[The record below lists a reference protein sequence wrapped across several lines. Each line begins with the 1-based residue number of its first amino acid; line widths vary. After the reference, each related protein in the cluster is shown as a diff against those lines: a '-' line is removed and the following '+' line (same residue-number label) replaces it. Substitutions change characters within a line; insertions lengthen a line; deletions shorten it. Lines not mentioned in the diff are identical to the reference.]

1 MTIPDPDSLSPKLSG
16 SQREYIRAVATQ
28 IAKTYVS
35 GLREEFVKLL
45 RKSNEPTVTDAKVAE
60 LVRRMTQLEAR
71 YKEDD
76 KFTLTSAKIQALMKE
91 KGIE

>member
-16 SQREYIRAVATQ
+16 TQREYIRAVATQ
-28 IAKTYVS
+28 IAKTYVD

-45 RKSNEPTVTDAKVAE
+45 RKSNQPTVTDAKVAE

>member
-16 SQREYIRAVATQ
+16 TQREYIRAVATQ
-28 IAKTYVS
+28 IAKMYVS
-35 GLREEFVKLL
+35 GLREEFVNLL
-45 RKSNEPTVTDAKVAE
+45 RKSNEPTVTDEKVAE

>member
-16 SQREYIRAVATQ
+16 TQREYIRAVATQ
-28 IAKTYVS
+28 IAKMYVS

-45 RKSNEPTVTDAKVAE
+45 RQSNQPTVTDTKVEE
-60 LVRRMTQLEAR
+60 LVRRMDQLEAR

>member
-16 SQREYIRAVATQ
+16 TQREYIRAVATQ
-28 IAKTYVS
+28 IAKMYVS
-35 GLREEFVKLL
+35 GLREEFVNLL
-45 RKSNEPTVTDAKVAE
+45 RKSNEPTVTDTRVAE
-60 LVRRMTQLEAR
+60 LVRRMDQLEAR

>member
-16 SQREYIRAVATQ
+16 TQREYIRAVATQ
-28 IAKTYVS
+28 IAKTYVD

-45 RKSNEPTVTDAKVAE
+45 RKSNQPTVTDTKVAE

>member
-45 RKSNEPTVTDAKVAE
+45 RQSNQPTVTDTKVAE

>member
-28 IAKTYVS
+28 IAKLYVN

-45 RKSNEPTVTDAKVAE
+45 RKSNQPTVTDEKVAE
-60 LVRRMTQLEAR
+60 LVRRIDPAR
-71 YKEDD
+71 
-76 KFTLTSAKIQALMKE
+76 SKIQR
-91 KGIE
+91 GRQVYPNQC

>member
-45 RKSNEPTVTDAKVAE
+45 RQSNQPTVTDVKVAE
-60 LVRRMTQLEAR
+60 LVRRMDQLEAR

>member
-16 SQREYIRAVATQ
+16 TQREYIRAVATQ
-28 IAKTYVS
+28 IAKTYVD

-45 RKSNEPTVTDAKVAE
+45 RQSNQPTVTDVKVAE
-60 LVRRMTQLEAR
+60 LVRRMEQLEAR

-91 KGIE
+91 KGIK

>member
-16 SQREYIRAVATQ
+16 TQREYIRAVATQ
-28 IAKTYVS
+28 IAKMYVS
-35 GLREEFVKLL
+35 GLREEFVNLL
-45 RKSNEPTVTDAKVAE
+45 RRSNEPTVTDVKVAE
-60 LVRRMTQLEAR
+60 LVRRMDQLEAR

>member
-45 RKSNEPTVTDAKVAE
+45 RQSNKPTVTDVKVAE
-60 LVRRMTQLEAR
+60 LVRRMDQLQAR
-71 YKEDD
+71 YNEDD

-91 KGIE
+91 KGID

>member
-16 SQREYIRAVATQ
+16 TQREYIRAVATQ
-28 IAKTYVS
+28 IAKMYVS
-35 GLREEFVKLL
+35 GLREEFVNLL
-45 RKSNEPTVTDAKVAE
+45 RKSNEPTVTDVKVAE
-60 LVRRMTQLEAR
+60 LVRRMDQLEAR

>member
-16 SQREYIRAVATQ
+16 TQREYIRAVATQ
-28 IAKTYVS
+28 IAKTYVD

>member
-16 SQREYIRAVATQ
+16 TQREYIRAVAKQ
-28 IAKTYVS
+28 MAKMYAD

-45 RKSNEPTVTDAKVAE
+45 RKSNQPTVTDTKVAE
-60 LVRRMTQLEAR
+60 LVRRMEQLEAR

>member
-1 MTIPDPDSLSPKLSG
+1 MIPEPDSFTPKLSG
-16 SQREYIRAVATQ
+16 TQREYIRAVATQ
-28 IAKTYVS
+28 IAKMYVD

-45 RKSNEPTVTDAKVAE
+45 RKSNQPTVTDEKVAE

-76 KFTLTSAKIQALMKE
+76 KFTLPIAKIQALMIE
-91 KGIE
+91 KGIK

>member
-16 SQREYIRAVATQ
+16 TQREYIRAVATQ
-28 IAKTYVS
+28 IAKTYVD

-45 RKSNEPTVTDAKVAE
+45 RKSNQPTVTDEKVAE

>member
-16 SQREYIRAVATQ
+16 TQREYIRAVATQ
-28 IAKTYVS
+28 IAKTYVD
-35 GLREEFVKLL
+35 GLREELVKLL
-45 RKSNEPTVTDAKVAE
+45 RQSNQPTVTDTKVAE

>member
-16 SQREYIRAVATQ
+16 TQREYIRAVATQ
-28 IAKTYVS
+28 IAKMYVS
-35 GLREEFVKLL
+35 GLREEFVNLL
-45 RKSNEPTVTDAKVAE
+45 RKSNEPTVTDTRVAE
-60 LVRRMTQLEAR
+60 LVRRMDQLQAR
-71 YKEDD
+71 YNEDD

>member
-35 GLREEFVKLL
+35 GLREELVKLQ
-45 RKSNEPTVTDAKVAE
+45 RQSNQPTVTDVKVAE
-60 LVRRMTQLEAR
+60 LVRRMDQLEAR

-76 KFTLTSAKIQALMKE
+76 KFTLTSAKIQSLMKE